1 MNGIVDRRIWE
12 HVLTKDSVD
21 IILNNKGS
29 TVLNFVK
36 WMKHQILLKLQR
48 IDQVVKML

>member
-12 HVLTKDSVD
+12 HVLMKDSAD

-36 WMKHQILLKLQR
+36 LVRHQILLKLQR